1 MKKTQTV
8 TLENIPLFSQLIARQ
23 LKGGEILALI
33 GTLGSGKTTFTSALA
48 RELRIRKPVTSPTF
62 TIMNMFP
69 VRLNT
74 GRRKEPGIFYHLDL
88 YRTNSF
94 REVEQLGITDFWGKK
109 NTITLIEWA
118 DKIISRL
125 PKKTKIIYFI

>member
-1 MKKTQTV
+1 
-8 TLENIPLFSQLIARQ
+8 
-23 LKGGEILALI
+23 LALI